1 MNYELR
7 IKRLPSSQA
16 KFSSSFRA
24 ERSNLPR
31 RFAKILA
38 SALFAFLA
46 LPAFSISKDDFSL
59 ELEPLFGLKSGQADE
74 YVFLK
79 HSNYDDDKLSELNW
93 EFDHEFY
100 GGLKINAGFK
110 NIFLETSFSAG
121 IPETVGTMKD
131 SDWKNLTYSQD
142 SMAYYQTNYS
152 ESDNSLEYDFS
163 YKIKAGYAF
172 NLPKFKQ
179 LKTSIKPFVGYQ
191 YKFFKFNGKN
201 GTAWYGNA
209 IGTRTYDA
217 LGPYY
222 KYDDEENQSIL
233 DFSGQRVISYKRQ
246 NSIFWIGLDAE
257 FTFFDDFIFTTGFK
271 ASPYLYCES
280 VDNHHKSSTDYL
292 DVTPGYFAAF
302 NWNLGAE
309 YKITARQSIC
319 LNAEYFYMRVLRG
332 DDYQKNSS
340 YSKFK
345 ESDKDSYI
353 DGGAAEHYL
362 TVSLSYKLK
371 LL

>member
-1 MNYELR
+1 MNHELK
-7 IKRLPSSQA
+7 IKKNSSSQP
-16 KFSSSFRA
+16 SLRA
-24 ERSNLPR
+24 ERSNLSRIP
-31 RFAKILA
+31 AKILA
-38 SALFAFLA
+38 VTFLVFFS
-46 LPAFSISKDDFSL
+46 LPAFSVSKEDFSL

-79 HSNYDDDKLSELNW
+79 HSNYNDDKLSELNW

-100 GGLKINAGFK
+100 GGLKVATGFK

-121 IPETVGTMKD
+121 IPETVGAMKD
-131 SDWKNLTYSQD
+131 SDWRNLTYSQD
-142 SMAYYQTNYS
+142 AMAYYQTNYS

-179 LKTSIKPFVGYQ
+179 LKTSVKPFVGYQ
-191 YKFFKFNGKN
+191 YKTFKFNGKN
-201 GTAWYGNA
+201 GTGWYGNA

-217 LGPYY
+217 TGPWY

-271 ASPYLYCES
+271 TSPYLYAES
-280 VDNHHKSSTDYL
+280 VDNHHMTSTDYL

-302 NWNLGAE
+302 DWSFGAE
-309 YKITARQSIC
+309 YKITSRQSIC
-319 LNAEYFYMRVLRG
+319 LSAEYFYMRVLRG
-332 DDYQKNSS
+332 DDYSKKHKQK
-340 YSKFK
+340 KFK
-345 ESDKDSYI
+345 GSGKDSSV
-353 DGGAAEHYL
+353 DGGAAERYL
-362 TVSLSYKLK
+362 AVSLSYKLR